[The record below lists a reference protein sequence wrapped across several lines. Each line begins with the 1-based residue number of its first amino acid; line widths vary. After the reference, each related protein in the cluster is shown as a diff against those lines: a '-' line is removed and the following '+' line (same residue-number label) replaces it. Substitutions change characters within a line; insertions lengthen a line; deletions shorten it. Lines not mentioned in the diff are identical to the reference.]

1 MTAHAHLPDIRL
13 AKHVYYYALIDDPI
27 PEFRFLRSNA
37 LCFNLGGVALTV
49 DGKVLNGPVFACSR
63 LSRAP
68 LVVKPTG
75 RIVFILLDQGTW
87 SRLLG
92 IDPAR
97 IDTSIVPLV
106 LAAGSA
112 LDRIDAKLRRLSRD
126 DLALVAALDR
136 FFLDCLAKAEP
147 AGLPERARSAIIS
160 DFATPIPELA
170 ARLGA
175 SQRTLQRAFKRRYG
189 LTPSR
194 YTKVVR
200 TLRSIAGSD
209 YLDLR
214 WSEVP
219 PEIEYADQSHW
230 IRDIRNLHGLTPSQ
244 LRGELDYPWLYY
256 PRGSSDPDKASPLWN
271 GLPSWREFGEA
282 ARLT

>member
-1 MTAHAHLPDIRL
+1 MTAHAHLPGIRL
-13 AKHVYYYALIDDPI
+13 AKHVYFYALIDDPI

-37 LCFNLGGVALTV
+37 LCFNLGGVELTA
-49 DGKVLNGPVFACSR
+49 DGNVLTGPVFACSR
-63 LSRAP
+63 LSSAP

-75 RIVFILLDQGTW
+75 RIVFILLDQGAW

-92 IDPAR
+92 IDPAT
-97 IDTSIVPLV
+97 IDTTIVPL
-106 LAAGSA
+106 A
-112 LDRIDAKLRRLSRD
+112 LDPGSTLDMVEAKLRRHSRD

-136 FFLDCLAKAEP
+136 FFLDSLAKAEP
-147 AGLPERARSAIIS
+147 EGLPERARSAIIS
-160 DFATPIPELA
+160 DFATPMPEVA
-170 ARLGA
+170 AGLGV
-175 SQRTLQRAFKRRYG
+175 SQRTLQRTFKRRYG

-194 YTKVVR
+194 YAKVVR

-256 PRGSSDPDKASPLWN
+256 PRGSNDPNEATPVWN

-282 ARLT
+282 SRLT